1 MKEHNTL
8 VKFKNS
14 FITDPDKKEK
24 LGNILNEDLND
35 VLGKKMEAVQG
46 LYRSQ
51 AAENGYEP
59 GLAYRVIVMH
69 LLGGGTSKTFDIKEE
84 VNRLFKCCLT
94 RGGIDDIRLCFD
106 LLLLKELPTAIGGSE
121 YRLLKVRIL
130 RGLREYYSGAG
141 LAK

>member
-8 VKFKNS
+8 VRFKNS
-14 FITDPDKKEK
+14 FISDPEKKEK
-24 LGNILNEDLND
+24 LGKILNEDLNE

-51 AAENGYEP
+51 AAENGYEA

-69 LLGGGTSKTFDIKEE
+69 LLGGGNSKSFDIKEE
-84 VNRLFKCCLT
+84 VNRLFKFCLGK
-94 RGGIDDIRLCFD
+94 GGIDHIRLCFD
-106 LLLLKELPTAIGGSE
+106 LLLLKELPSAMGGSE

-141 LAK
+141 LGK

>member
-1 MKEHNTL
+1 MKEHNAL
-8 VKFKNS
+8 VRFKNS
-14 FITDPDKKEK
+14 FISDPDKKEK
-24 LGNILNEDLND
+24 LGNILTEDLNE

-69 LLGGGTSKTFDIKEE
+69 LLGGNSKTLDIKEE
-84 VNRLFKCCLT
+84 VNRLFKCCLA

-130 RGLREYYSGAG
+130 RGLRVYY
-141 LAK
+141 

>member
-1 MKEHNTL
+1 MKEYNTL

-14 FITDPDKKEK
+14 FISDPEKKEK
-24 LGNILNEDLND
+24 LTNILSEDLNE
-35 VLGKKMEAVQG
+35 VLGRKIEAVQS

-59 GLAYRVIVMH
+59 VLAYRVLVMH
-69 LLGGGTSKTFDIKEE
+69 LLGGSSKTFDIKEE
-84 VNRLFKCCLT
+84 VNRLFKCCLA
-94 RGGIDDIRLCFD
+94 RGGIDHIRLCFD
-106 LLLLKELPTAIGGSE
+106 LLLLKELPTAIGASE

-130 RGLREYYSGAG
+130 RGLREYYSLVG